1 MGFLDGWPLPCFAVI
16 SLDFA
21 KFHFFHVGMIKRY
34 FCALLAQG
42 LVSRPVELAPLQI
55 YCSAFIFA
63 RVMSVERKQFK
74 DCVPQWI
81 RRSADV
87 ENNWNAC
94 PSILHVSLGGK
105 CSLMPL
111 YTAYSEALP
120 QGI

>member
-1 MGFLDGWPLPCFAVI
+1 
-16 SLDFA
+16 
-21 KFHFFHVGMIKRY
+21 MIKRY

-87 ENNWNAC
+87 ENNWNAY

-105 CSLMPL
+105 CSLVPL